1 MDAKV
6 MCANCDTNIVNDVML
21 ALDPIFEEFGKQEV
35 LDIIHDYYHNRHRD
49 A

>member
-1 MDAKV
+1 MSDKE
-6 MCANCDTNIVNDVML
+6 IVDKVML
-21 ALDPIFEEFGKQEV
+21 ALDPIFELLGEQVV